1 MEISLFLT
9 IPAIY
14 WYILVV
20 YTSINLFSVTFR
32 NYLSFPFIFKIF
44 TYTVSRI
51 FSCQSYFLMYRKFY
65 AIIKTQLFS
74 STENVDTF
82 PDSKHFISFPLSIRE

>member
-1 MEISLFLT
+1 
-9 IPAIY
+9 
-14 WYILVV
+14 
-20 YTSINLFSVTFR
+20 
-32 NYLSFPFIFKIF
+32 
-44 TYTVSRI
+44 
-51 FSCQSYFLMYRKFY
+51 MYRKFY